1 MKIKCRLI
9 IVCDSLS
16 EGLSFMIRR
25 KRRTAIVKTKM
36 LTELVI
42 VPTIPL
48 VIEKVRLVFIMTAE
62 SVF

>member
-1 MKIKCRLI
+1 
-9 IVCDSLS
+9 
-16 EGLSFMIRR
+16 MIRR
-25 KRRTAIVKTKM
+25 KRSTAIVKTKM